1 MISTS
6 SPSASP
12 SNGVGSFIHSYGS
25 KKFIRPKSDGVLDA
39 VAQARFNEKKWVW
52 IQDDNE
58 GYVRGHILSENEDT
72 VEVEYE
78 HGGVSCFFFN
88 IHYAVIDCLLR
99 LP

>member
-25 KKFIRPKSDGVLDA
+25 KKFIRPKSDDVLDA

-58 GYVRGHILSENEDT
+58 GYVRGHVLNENEDT

-78 HGGVSCFFFN
+78 HGGVSFLFFI
-88 IHYAVIDCLLR
+88 IHYTSIDCLFR
-99 LP
+99 LL